1 MTQPATPEQLGRGLS
16 EVIADE
22 VLLAL
27 KIRVAKM
34 GKVQGS
40 VADDVFARELFAL
53 YAFAIDTSLF
63 TRYRDLPVRSAIM
76 AGFWARYAED
86 YQSTP
91 ESKRAFFLPPQE
103 SQSRFEANAMPY
115 RRPPGYGNPT

>member
-34 GKVQGS
+34 GKVQGC
-40 VADDVFARELFAL
+40 VADDLFARELFAL

-63 TRYRDLPVRSAIM
+63 TRYRSLPVRPATM
-76 AGFWARYAED
+76 AGSGPRSSQRAQPRP
-86 YQSTP
+86 QSHR
-91 ESKRAFFLPPQE
+91 EHSRAPH
-103 SQSRFEANAMPY
+103 SDH
-115 RRPPGYGNPT
+115 